1 MDWGRAKNIIL
12 IVLLAVNVML
22 MTVYGIQYVKTQKN
36 DSEIYNY
43 TMEKMEEEGITLS
56 CKIPDSGAK
65 MASLSVKYQT
75 VSSEKKKALLKEAS
89 ERAALSD
96 NDNVSEYI
104 DKASRFAKNCGFNLS
119 NCQETADINKRG
131 NGQVIF
137 QGYYGDL
144 ELKECYI
151 KISFKKG
158 IITDI
163 DYKWFIPVGEGSTKQ
178 KLTSS
183 TAAILS
189 LLSDNA
195 ENRTEIA
202 QASELDGK
210 QDESGTEEPVGEDS
224 NNDGDASGDLDGD
237 SGTDDIGINT
247 DSEEVS
253 DSDGDSGTDDIG
265 IDKDGEEVSNSDGD
279 TDGDAGSDNDSDS
292 DADGSVTNGDGG
304 DSGDGR
310 ISLKGRKIVNIKLAY
325 YVDDSDV
332 VDEIL
337 YDTAFPAWEIVLDNG
352 NVNYFFAFQ
361 Q

>member
-178 KLTSS
+178 KLTSP

-195 ENRTEIA
+195 ENRTKIA
-202 QASELDGK
+202 QASELDGE
-210 QDESGTEEPVGEDS
+210 QDESGAEEPVGEDT
-224 NNDGDASGDLDGD
+224 NNDGEASG
-237 SGTDDIGINT
+237 N
-247 DSEEVS
+247 
-253 DSDGDSGTDDIG
+253 SDGDSGTDDIG
-265 IDKDGEEVSNSDGD
+265 IDTDSEEVSDSDGD
-279 TDGDAGSDNDSDS
+279 TDGDADSDDNSDGEKDGDADSGDNSDS
-292 DADGSVTNGDGG
+292 DADGSVING

-310 ISLKGRKIVNIKLAY
+310 ISLKGRKIVNIKLVY

>member
-195 ENRTEIA
+195 ENRTKIA
-202 QASELDGK
+202 QASELDGE
-210 QDESGTEEPVGEDS
+210 QDESGAGEPVGEDT
-224 NNDGDASGDLDGD
+224 NNDGDASG
-237 SGTDDIGINT
+237 N
-247 DSEEVS
+247 
-253 DSDGDSGTDDIG
+253 SDGDSGTDDIG
-265 IDKDGEEVSNSDGD
+265 IDTDSEEVSDSDGD
-279 TDGDAGSDNDSDS
+279 TDGDADSDDNSDGEKDGDADSGDNSDS
-292 DADGSVTNGDGG
+292 DADGSVING

-310 ISLKGRKIVNIKLAY
+310 ISLKGRKIVNIKLVY